1 MPNTAPGG
9 SWDFIILAL
18 SAYVVFEII
27 FELIYGSDNEL
38 YSFLQIGDNIACVF
52 FFIDVMWRWCAS
64 QNKLGFWKWG
74 WIDLIASIPTLDG
87 LRWAR
92 MFRVFRIFRIVRGM
106 RSAERVIEYFFKDRA
121 KSTAAVALTILFG
134 SVLISGVLVLQ
145 AEAGVGNIRDA
156 SDAFWWAMETVTTVG
171 YGDKYPVTAAGRI
184 VGVCLMVVGISLF
197 GATSAL
203 LANWLLHGRMDDM
216 QNSGNA
222 DTKRLEEAIL
232 RLEEQVKNLR
242 FGRCESNNTPN
253 NSSRDIKK

>member
-1 MPNTAPGG
+1 MRIKAPGG

-38 YSFLQIGDNIACVF
+38 YSFLQIGDTIACVF

-134 SVLISGVLVLQ
+134 SVLIGSTPKSVDFNERRRIGQGPSIDNFQSFYSRRLGVVL
-145 AEAGVGNIRDA
+145 A
-156 SDAFWWAMETVTTVG
+156 SSCG
-171 YGDKYPVTAAGRI
+171 G
-184 VGVCLMVVGISLF
+184 SL
-197 GATSAL
+197 L
-203 LANWLLHGRMDDM
+203 
-216 QNSGNA
+216 
-222 DTKRLEEAIL
+222 
-232 RLEEQVKNLR
+232 
-242 FGRCESNNTPN
+242 
-253 NSSRDIKK
+253 